1 MHAHDS
7 SICILLTFNIVI
19 SMKLYWNYTF
29 SEYSLIQ
36 SNSFS
41 KNMVD
46 YRVKFGRLTGCSLVL
61 VHYINPRR
69 PWASRGVIV
78 VLLYWYWEIVA
89 D

>member
-61 VHYINPRR
+61 VHYYIGTGKLWRISKFGGYK
-69 PWASRGVIV
+69 A
-78 VLLYWYWEIVA
+78 VA